1 MLQTTVPAPGSRP
14 RTTTGRR
21 LRRRPSPRALL
32 IALAAVACAGLAT
45 PRVAA
50 ANPLAPAREP
60 ALGVPDKGIFPDL
73 DPQVQIDLDES
84 LRVVSGKRVLQA
96 GAGAAR
102 PGQATTLEA
111 VLDRGHGLLVL
122 YVRGW
127 PIKVYP
133 LTGPDRLVAGAHT
146 LALRPGDRHELAPLL
161 ARAQV
166 RELAAGA
173 RPLPGDRDRDGIP
186 DPLDIALGARKAAIN
201 RDRYGAGYITIPY
214 PMGDVPRDVGVC
226 TDVIIRA
233 LRNAGLDLQEA
244 VHRDIRKAPGA
255 YPMVERPNTSI
266 DHRRVRTLLPYFRRH
281 WAQHSAALNDPA
293 DPPRPGDILF
303 LDTMPGRSGPDHVGI
318 VSDRTGPSG
327 MPLVINNWTDGTFT
341 TEMDL
346 FGWVP
351 ITHRFRVRAP

>member
-1 MLQTTVPAPGSRP
+1 V
-14 RTTTGRR
+14 
-21 LRRRPSPRALL
+21 
-32 IALAAVACAGLAT
+32 LA
-45 PRVAA
+45 PRVTAA
-50 ANPLAPAREP
+50 SPPEPEP
-60 ALGVPDKGIFPDL
+60 ALGVPDRGIFPDL
-73 DPQVQIDLDES
+73 DPQVQVELGEGLNAIP
-84 LRVVSGKRVLQA
+84 GKRAQP
-96 GAGAAR
+96 AAS
-102 PGQATTLEA
+102 PAIEA
-111 VLDRGHGLLVL
+111 VIDRGRSLLVL
-122 YVRGW
+122 YARGW

-133 LTGPDRLVAGAHT
+133 LSGPERLVAGGHA
-146 LALRPGDRHELAPLL
+146 LALRPGDRHELAPVL
-161 ARAQV
+161 ASALV
-166 RELAAGA
+166 RELAPGA
-173 RPLPGDRDRDGIP
+173 APAPGDRDRDGIP
-186 DPLDIALGARKAAIN
+186 DPLDILLGARKTAIN

-244 VHRDIRKAPGA
+244 VHRDIRRAPAA
-255 YPMVERPNTSI
+255 YLMVERPNTSI

-281 WAQHSAALNDPA
+281 WDQRSAALNDPA
-293 DPPRPGDILF
+293 DPPRPGDVLF

-318 VSDRTGPSG
+318 VSDRVGPSG

>member
-1 MLQTTVPAPGSRP
+1 MT
-14 RTTTGRR
+14 
-21 LRRRPSPRALL
+21 
-32 IALAAVACAGLAT
+32 
-45 PRVAA
+45 
-50 ANPLAPAREP
+50 
-60 ALGVPDKGIFPDL
+60 
-73 DPQVQIDLDES
+73 
-84 LRVVSGKRVLQA
+84 
-96 GAGAAR
+96 
-102 PGQATTLEA
+102 
-111 VLDRGHGLLVL
+111 
-122 YVRGW
+122 
-127 PIKVYP
+127 
-133 LTGPDRLVAGAHT
+133 
-146 LALRPGDRHELAPLL
+146 
-161 ARAQV
+161 
-166 RELAAGA
+166 
-173 RPLPGDRDRDGIP
+173 GDRDRDGIP
-186 DPLDIALGARKAAIN
+186 DPLDILLGARKTAIN

-244 VHRDIRKAPGA
+244 VHRDIRKAHAA

-281 WAQHSAALNDPA
+281 WAQHSPALNDPA

-327 MPLVINNWTDGTFT
+327 MPLVINNWTNGTFT

-351 ITHRFRVRAP
+351 VTHRFRVP